1 MESLSAATPCPT
13 TSVDRSCGRGCPLR
27 RWKRDWSSAAIGGTF
42 SSALP
47 YGGFDKDRNGL
58 LDWWERQSGLSDVAE
73 PHGEVDDSDG
83 DGMIN
88 LHEFWAGTDP
98 LECFN
103 PNRSDCGETENV
115 LVTQEE

>member
-1 MESLSAATPCPT
+1 M
-13 TSVDRSCGRGCPLR
+13 
-27 RWKRDWSSAAIGGTF
+27 
-42 SSALP
+42 
-47 YGGFDKDRNGL
+47 
-58 LDWWERQSGLSDVAE
+58 GLSDVAE
-73 PHGEVDDSDG
+73 PHGGIDDNDG